1 MTQKQYINE
10 LKNSIQELRT
20 VVSELVN
27 KVDELTAVVNNKDKT
42 IIELEQKINNLEQ
55 FSKQNNIIISD
66 PKLNFD
72 LTQRN
77 LAPSF
82 ITFAKEKLDII
93 IQPYDIV
100 KIHKLKNNKNKHNK
114 ILVKLHHNSTK
125 FEIIK
130 NSKKL
135 KGTDTYINEH
145 LTQFNSD
152 IFYKARQLRKDKV
165 ILHCWTINGITFIIK
180 NEDSSPVKITD
191 INKFSDI

>member
-1 MTQKQYINE
+1 M
-10 LKNSIQELRT
+10 
-20 VVSELVN
+20 
-27 KVDELTAVVNNKDKT
+27 
-42 IIELEQKINNLEQ
+42 
-55 FSKQNNIIISD
+55 
-66 PKLNFD
+66 NFD

-82 ITFAKEKLDII
+82 ITFSKEKLDKI

-145 LTQFNSD
+145 LTQINSD

-165 ILHCWTINGITFIIK
+165 ILHYWTINGITFIIK
-180 NEDSSPVKITD
+180 NKESSPVKITD

>member
-1 MTQKQYINE
+1 MTLLRYI
-10 LKNSIQELRT
+10 
-20 VVSELVN
+20 
-27 KVDELTAVVNNKDKT
+27 
-42 IIELEQKINNLEQ
+42 
-55 FSKQNNIIISD
+55 
-66 PKLNFD
+66 
-72 LTQRN
+72 
-77 LAPSF
+77 
-82 ITFAKEKLDII
+82 
-93 IQPYDIV
+93 
-100 KIHKLKNNKNKHNK
+100 KNNKNKHNK

>member
-1 MTQKQYINE
+1 M
-10 LKNSIQELRT
+10 
-20 VVSELVN
+20 
-27 KVDELTAVVNNKDKT
+27 
-42 IIELEQKINNLEQ
+42 
-55 FSKQNNIIISD
+55 
-66 PKLNFD
+66 NFD

-100 KIHKLKNNKNKHNK
+100 KIHKLKNNKKKHNK

>member
-1 MTQKQYINE
+1 MTQKQDINE
-10 LKNSIQELRT
+10 LKNSIQKLRT

-42 IIELEQKINNLEQ
+42 IIELEQQINNLEQ

-66 PKLNFD
+66 PKLNFY
-72 LTQRN
+72 LTQRI

-114 ILVKLHHNSTK
+114 ILVKLHHN
-125 FEIIK
+125 
-130 NSKKL
+130 
-135 KGTDTYINEH
+135 Y
-145 LTQFNSD
+145 
-152 IFYKARQLRKDKV
+152 
-165 ILHCWTINGITFIIK
+165 
-180 NEDSSPVKITD
+180 
-191 INKFSDI
+191 